1 MAAGSRSPHTALITI
16 ALRTAF
22 GKMDSAGA
30 TKMIATIAMAAA
42 ERPLICDVPPARYT
56 AAVLDRLPA
65 TPRPPNRPEPILAPP
80 AAMSSWSVSSR

>member
-1 MAAGSRSPHTALITI
+1 M

-22 GKMDSAGA
+22 GRMDSTGA
-30 TKMIATIAMAAA
+30 TRRIATIAMPAA
-42 ERPLICDVPPARYT
+42 ERPPTCDVPPARST

-65 TPRPPNRPEPILAPP
+65 TPRPPNRPEPILALP